1 MIPGIREGKYSMTKC
16 RLLLSVISIVFL
28 ASCVTAPKLDITTF
42 QVDTKP
48 PVAIP
53 AVCKSSYE
61 AAAAKSYYVLQ
72 TKSSPNCHEI
82 FALTNIGR
90 KQGIKVG
97 SVADIYLY
105 REIIEH
111 FSKKSTCEILKV
123 PVKSTATDL
132 MEVIQ
137 DDKAW
142 FLIEGDPNDILDVR
156 VGALVTIK

>member
-1 MIPGIREGKYSMTKC
+1 MKKY
-16 RLLLSVISIVFL
+16 RLLLSLISLVFL
-28 ASCVTAPKLDITTF
+28 VSCVTAPKLDITTF

-48 PVAIP
+48 PAEIP

-72 TKSSPNCHEI
+72 TMSSPNCHEI
-82 FALTNIGR
+82 FALTNGGR

-105 REIIEH
+105 REIVEY

-123 PVKSTATDL
+123 PIKATATDL
-132 MEVIQ
+132 MEGIQ

-156 VGALVTIK
+156 IGALVTIQ